1 MREIIAEQLERDT
14 EAIIGAR
21 TVRGTAAECLLVGN
35 EIVVGVV
42 QVRTDCGPISIR
54 VSADKHDYQRVRVYE
69 DGKLIESLLYRDGSV
84 IYAGEAANPQPPNA
98 DDPAT
103 L

>member
-1 MREIIAEQLERDT
+1 MREVIAEHDT

-42 QVRTDCGPISIR
+42 QVRTDCG
-54 VSADKHDYQRVRVYE
+54 QRER
-69 DGKLIESLLYRDGSV
+69 G
-84 IYAGEAANPQPPNA
+84 
-98 DDPAT
+98 
-103 L
+103 

>member
-1 MREIIAEQLERDT
+1 
-14 EAIIGAR
+14 
-21 TVRGTAAECLLVGN
+21 
-35 EIVVGVV
+35 
-42 QVRTDCGPISIR
+42 